1 MMNKFMFLTS
11 YGLKK
16 KIKSKAFVI
25 INVILLIL
33 IVGIINIDG
42 IINYFGGEFNEDV
55 NIYVIDNTEE
65 SFLLFEENFHIIN
78 NSTLIEGEES
88 NIIIKDIY
96 KTIEELKKDIED
108 KNDIIVE
115 LIKDEENYLDA
126 SVISDGYIDTLTYQ
140 SIVQSINN
148 TKYSL
153 ALRNSNIDIEELEKI
168 SRVVEIERIILD
180 EEKNTEEENMN
191 LIMSVVFPTLI
202 LPFFMLIIL
211 LIQFIGSEINEEKT
225 TRSMEVIISN
235 VSAKVHFF
243 AKLVSNNVFVVL
255 QAVMLFVYGAI
266 GLVLRNSL
274 GGNVSGGMGTEI
286 GNMLSVL
293 NESGFTDKLI
303 YLLPLTIILM
313 ILSFVAYSLI
323 AGILASMTVNA
334 EDYQQ
339 LQTPIIIICL
349 ISYYLAVM
357 AGMFNGS
364 LFIKVLSYVP
374 LISCLLSPA
383 LLVIG
388 QIGIID
394 VVISIVVMVIFVMIL
409 TKYGLRIYKV
419 GILNYSTDKLWQ
431 RMFKAVKRN

>member
-88 NIIIKDIY
+88 NIIIKEMD
-96 KTIEELKKDIED
+96 KPIEELKKDIED